1 MEITNFAVKY
11 NRNHPK
17 HHIGTDEYE
26 DLYSYNSNPI
36 HDMYLDNHYNINT
49 GEPDDSYGDNRIDE
63 GTDLEILND
72 ALEGIP

>member
-1 MEITNFAVKY
+1 
-11 NRNHPK
+11 
-17 HHIGTDEYE
+17 
-26 DLYSYNSNPI
+26 
-36 HDMYLDNHYNINT
+36 MYLDNHYNINT